1 MNPVV
6 TDLSVPRLLP
16 PVGAWALRHGWR
28 CIKHSSAFHPWFLSA
43 AIPDSFAVKHLA
55 TSGRNEET
63 LPRSHSC
70 HDRPLLWKAPL
81 VTDTPRVNDK
91 TSPVLYRLLIV
102 LFTCPPHHHQHL
114 PHAVGGSPLSPH
126 ATVESDCHTDL
137 RYLQG
142 PSVIAGQPGFHTLSR
157 EHQAWAAPPAGWLDD
172 FSLCSQLR
180 NCPEIGFVSRRAAGL
195 SRYQL

>member
-1 MNPVV
+1 MALHKTLFSFSPLVFERCDSWQLCSETLGNLRSDLRGMKRRFHAV
-6 TDLSVPRLLP
+6 TAVTIGLSCGRLLLWLIP
-16 PVGAWALRHGWR
+16 PEWTIRRARY
-28 CIKHSSAFHPWFLSA
+28 CIASS
-43 AIPDSFAVKHLA
+43 SFF
-55 TSGRNEET
+55 
-63 LPRSHSC
+63 SH
-70 HDRPLLWKAPL
+70 A
-81 VTDTPRVNDK
+81 
-91 TSPVLYRLLIV
+91 
-102 LFTCPPHHHQHL
+102 PPHHHQHL
-114 PHAVGGSPLSPH
+114 PHAVGGSPLLPH